1 MQALLLSQTDYGAVD
16 LGLSGGT
23 IAIGETQ
30 PQQEYLLLA
39 SHPGDW
45 KEYPALGIGI
55 EDALADDD
63 LNYWRREIVD
73 QLRRIGISIKGVTM
87 TNDNLQIIH

>member
-1 MQALLLSQTDYGAVD
+1 MKAIRLTQDQYGTVD
-16 LGLSGGT
+16 IELSGGSLAT
-23 IAIGETQ
+23 GDTQ

-45 KEYPALGIGI
+45 KENPTLGIGI
-55 EDALADDD
+55 VDALADND
-63 LNYWRREIVD
+63 LPYWRRLIVE

-87 TNDNLQIIH
+87 TDGNLRIIH